1 MRIEEGEIMN
11 ERVLVI
17 EDDFDI
23 QEILHEFLCAS
34 GYVVEVA
41 EDGLSGI
48 DKFNSGKFDLVL
60 LDIMIPK
67 IDGFVVCEIIRKTS
81 KIPIIMLTALEEEQD
96 QIKGF
101 ELEVDDYITKPFS
114 VNLLIKRVE
123 AILRRTRTLEEE
135 GLSFEDIL
143 IDDNCFKVWVG
154 GEDIE
159 LTAKE
164 FEILKIFI
172 KNKGRI
178 LTREVLLNQLWGYDF
193 YGDARVID
201 THIKNLRCKLKVD
214 YIKTIRGVGY
224 KLEK

>member
-1 MRIEEGEIMN
+1 MN
-11 ERVLVI
+11 EKILVI
-17 EDDFDI
+17 EDDLDI
-23 QEILHEFLCAS
+23 QEIIREFLLAN
-34 GYVVEVA
+34 GYAVEVA
-41 EDGLSGI
+41 EDGLKGI
-48 DKFNSGKFDLVL
+48 EKFNSGKFDLVL
-60 LDIMIPK
+60 LDVMLPK

-123 AILRRTRTLEEE
+123 AVFRRTKAINEEAR
-135 GLSFEDIL
+135 LSFEDIL
-143 IDDNCFKVWVG
+143 IDVNCFKVSVS
-154 GEDIE
+154 EKNIE

-164 FEILKIFI
+164 FELLKIFI

-178 LTREVLLNQLWGYDF
+178 LTREMLLNQLWGYDF

>member
-1 MRIEEGEIMN
+1 MN
-11 ERVLVI
+11 EKILVI
-17 EDDFDI
+17 EDDLDI
-23 QEILHEFLCAS
+23 QEIIREFLLAN
-34 GYVVEVA
+34 GYIVEVA
-41 EDGLSGI
+41 EDGLKGI
-48 DKFNSGKFDLVL
+48 EKFNLDKFDLVL
-60 LDIMIPK
+60 LDVMLPK

-81 KIPIIMLTALEEEQD
+81 KVPIIMLTALEEEQD

-101 ELEVDDYITKPFS
+101 ELEIDDYITKPFS

-123 AILRRTRTLEEE
+123 AVFRRTKAIDDEIR
-135 GLSFEDIL
+135 LSFEDIL
-143 IDDNCFKVWVG
+143 IDVNCFKVRVS
-154 GEDIE
+154 EKDIE
-159 LTAKE
+159 LTVKE
-164 FEILKIFI
+164 FELLKIFI

>member
-1 MRIEEGEIMN
+1 MN
-11 ERVLVI
+11 EKVLVI
-17 EDDFDI
+17 EDDLDI
-23 QEILHEFLCAS
+23 QEIIREFLCAN

-41 EDGLSGI
+41 EDGLKGI
-48 DKFNSGKFDLVL
+48 EKFNSGKFDLVL
-60 LDIMIPK
+60 LDIMLPK

-101 ELEVDDYITKPFS
+101 ELEADDYITKPFS
-114 VNLLIKRVE
+114 VNLLIKRVG
-123 AILRRTRTLEEE
+123 AVLRRTKAVDDDAR
-135 GLSFEDIL
+135 LSFENIIL
-143 IDDNCFKVWVG
+143 DVSCFKVWVG
-154 GEDIE
+154 EKEIE

-164 FEILKIFI
+164 FELLKIFI

-178 LTREVLLNQLWGYDF
+178 LTREMLLNQLWGYDF

>member
-1 MRIEEGEIMN
+1 MN
-11 ERVLVI
+11 EKILVI
-17 EDDFDI
+17 EDDLDI
-23 QEILHEFLCAS
+23 QEIIREFLLAN
-34 GYVVEVA
+34 GYIVEVV
-41 EDGLSGI
+41 EDGLKGI
-48 DKFNSGKFDLVL
+48 EKFNSDKFDLVL
-60 LDIMIPK
+60 LDVMLPK

-81 KIPIIMLTALEEEQD
+81 KVPIIMLTALEEEQD

-123 AILRRTRTLEEE
+123 AVFRRTKAIDDEIR
-135 GLSFEDIL
+135 LSFEDIL
-143 IDDNCFKVWVG
+143 IDVNCFKVRVS
-154 GEDIE
+154 EKDIE

-164 FEILKIFI
+164 FELLKIFI

-178 LTREVLLNQLWGYDF
+178 LTREMLLNQLWGYDF

>member
-1 MRIEEGEIMN
+1 MN
-11 ERVLVI
+11 KKILVI
-17 EDDFDI
+17 EDDLDI
-23 QEILHEFLCAS
+23 QEIIREFLCVN
-34 GYVVEVA
+34 GYIVEVA
-41 EDGLSGI
+41 EDGLKGI
-48 DKFNSGKFDLVL
+48 EKFNSGKFDLVL
-60 LDIMIPK
+60 LDIMLPK

-114 VNLLIKRVE
+114 VNLLVKRVE
-123 AILRRTRTLEEE
+123 AVFRRTKAIDDEIR
-135 GLSFEDIL
+135 LSFENIL
-143 IDDNCFKVWVG
+143 LDAGCFKVSVS
-154 GEDIE
+154 ENDIE

-164 FEILKIFI
+164 FELLKIFI

>member
-1 MRIEEGEIMN
+1 MN
-11 ERVLVI
+11 EKILVI
-17 EDDFDI
+17 EDDLDI
-23 QEILHEFLCAS
+23 QEIIREFLCVN
-34 GYVVEVA
+34 GYIVEVA
-41 EDGLSGI
+41 EDGLKGI
-48 DKFNSGKFDLVL
+48 EKFNSGKFDLVL
-60 LDIMIPK
+60 LDIMLPK

-114 VNLLIKRVE
+114 VNLLVKRVE
-123 AILRRTRTLEEE
+123 AVFRRTKAIDDEIR
-135 GLSFEDIL
+135 LSFENIL
-143 IDDNCFKVWVG
+143 LDAGCFKVSVS
-154 GEDIE
+154 ENDIE

-164 FEILKIFI
+164 FELLKIFI

-201 THIKNLRCKLKVD
+201 TYIKNLRCKLKVD

>member
-1 MRIEEGEIMN
+1 MN
-11 ERVLVI
+11 ERILVI
-17 EDDFDI
+17 EDDWDI
-23 QEILHEFLCAS
+23 QEILREFLCVN
-34 GYVVEVA
+34 GYIVEVA
-41 EDGLSGI
+41 EDGLNGI
-48 DKFNSGKFDLVL
+48 EKFNSDKFDLVL
-60 LDIMIPK
+60 LDVMLPK

-81 KIPIIMLTALEEEQD
+81 KVPIIMLTALEEEED

-114 VNLLIKRVE
+114 VNLLIKRVK
-123 AILRRTRTLEEE
+123 AVLRRTNTLDQEAR
-135 GLSFEDIL
+135 LSFEDIL
-143 IDDNCFKVWVG
+143 IDVNCFKVWVS
-154 GEDIE
+154 EKEIE

-164 FEILKIFI
+164 FELLKIFI

-201 THIKNLRCKLKVD
+201 THIKNLRYKLKVD

>member
-1 MRIEEGEIMN
+1 MN
-11 ERVLVI
+11 EKILVI
-17 EDDFDI
+17 EDDLDI
-23 QEILHEFLCAS
+23 QEIIREFLCVN
-34 GYVVEVA
+34 GYIVEVA
-41 EDGLSGI
+41 EDGLKGI
-48 DKFNSGKFDLVL
+48 EKFNSGKFDLVL
-60 LDIMIPK
+60 LDIMLPK

-114 VNLLIKRVE
+114 VNLLVKRVE
-123 AILRRTRTLEEE
+123 AVFRRTKAIDDEIR
-135 GLSFEDIL
+135 LSFENIL
-143 IDDNCFKVWVG
+143 LDAGCFKVSVS
-154 GEDIE
+154 ENDIE

-164 FEILKIFI
+164 FELLKIFI

>member
-1 MRIEEGEIMN
+1 MN
-11 ERVLVI
+11 EKILVI
-17 EDDFDI
+17 EDDLDI
-23 QEILHEFLCAS
+23 QEIIREFLCAS

-41 EDGLSGI
+41 GDGLTGI
-48 DKFNSGKFDLVL
+48 EKFNSGKFDLVL
-60 LDIMIPK
+60 LDIMLPK

-114 VNLLIKRVE
+114 VNLLIKRVK
-123 AILRRTRTLEEE
+123 AVLRRTKAVDNDVKF
-135 GLSFEDIL
+135 SFENIIL
-143 IDDNCFKVWVG
+143 DASCFKVWVD
-154 GEDIE
+154 EKEIE

-164 FEILKIFI
+164 FELLKIFI
-172 KNKGRI
+172 KNKGKI
-178 LTREVLLNQLWGYDF
+178 LTREMLLNQLWGYDF
-193 YGDARVID
+193 YGDARVVD

>member
-1 MRIEEGEIMN
+1 MN
-11 ERVLVI
+11 EKILVI
-17 EDDFDI
+17 EDDLDI
-23 QEILHEFLCAS
+23 QEIIREFLCAS

-41 EDGLSGI
+41 EDGLKGI
-48 DKFNSGKFDLVL
+48 DIFNSSKFDLVL
-60 LDIMIPK
+60 LDIMLPK

-81 KIPIIMLTALEEEQD
+81 KIPIIMLTALEEEED

-101 ELEVDDYITKPFS
+101 ELEIDDYITKPFS

-123 AILRRTRTLEEE
+123 AVIRRINTNGEELK
-135 GLSFEDIL
+135 LSFEDIL
-143 IDDNCFKVWVG
+143 IDTTCFKVWVG
-154 GEDIE
+154 GKDIE
-159 LTAKE
+159 LTSKE

-172 KNKGRI
+172 ENKGRI
-178 LTREVLLNQLWGYDF
+178 LTREIILNQLWGYDF

-201 THIKNLRCKLKVD
+201 THIKNLRCKLKID

>member
-1 MRIEEGEIMN
+1 MN
-11 ERVLVI
+11 ERILVI
-17 EDDFDI
+17 EDALDI
-23 QEILHEFLCAS
+23 QEILREFLCAN
-34 GYVVEVA
+34 GYIVEVA
-41 EDGLSGI
+41 EDGLKGI
-48 DKFNSGKFDLVL
+48 EKFNSGKFDLVL
-60 LDIMIPK
+60 LDIMLPK

-114 VNLLIKRVE
+114 VNLLVKRVE
-123 AILRRTRTLEEE
+123 AVFRRTKAIDDEIR
-135 GLSFEDIL
+135 LSFENIL
-143 IDDNCFKVWVG
+143 LDAGCFKVSVS
-154 GEDIE
+154 ENDIE

-164 FEILKIFI
+164 FELLKIFI

>member
-1 MRIEEGEIMN
+1 MGIE
-11 ERVLVI
+11 
-17 EDDFDI
+17 
-23 QEILHEFLCAS
+23 
-34 GYVVEVA
+34 
-41 EDGLSGI
+41 
-48 DKFNSGKFDLVL
+48 KFNSGKFDLVL

-101 ELEVDDYITKPFS
+101 ELKVDDYITKPFS
-114 VNLLIKRVE
+114 VNLLIRRVE
-123 AILRRTRTLEEE
+123 AVLRRTKAVDDDVKF
-135 GLSFEDIL
+135 SFENIIL
-143 IDDNCFKVWVG
+143 DASCFKVWVG
-154 GEDIE
+154 GKEIE

-164 FEILKIFI
+164 FDMLKIFI

-193 YGDARVID
+193 YGDVRVID

>member
-1 MRIEEGEIMN
+1 MN
-11 ERVLVI
+11 EKILVI
-17 EDDFDI
+17 EDDLDI
-23 QEILHEFLCAS
+23 QEILREFLCVN
-34 GYVVEVA
+34 GYIVEVA
-41 EDGLSGI
+41 EDGLRGI

-81 KIPIIMLTALEEEQD
+81 KTPIIMLTALEEEQD

-123 AILRRTRTLEEE
+123 AVLRRTKTLDEEAR
-135 GLSFEDIL
+135 LSFEDIV
-143 IDDNCFKVWVG
+143 IDASCFKVWVG
-154 GEDIE
+154 EKDIE

-164 FEILKIFI
+164 FELLKIFI

-178 LTREVLLNQLWGYDF
+178 LTREILLNQLWGYDF
-193 YGDARVID
+193 YGDVRVID

>member
-1 MRIEEGEIMN
+1 MN
-11 ERVLVI
+11 EKILVI
-17 EDDFDI
+17 EDDLDI
-23 QEILHEFLCAS
+23 QEIIREFLFAN
-34 GYVVEVA
+34 GYIVEVA
-41 EDGLSGI
+41 EDGLKGI
-48 DKFNSGKFDLVL
+48 EKFNSGKFDLVL
-60 LDIMIPK
+60 LDIMLPK

-81 KIPIIMLTALEEEQD
+81 KVPIIMLTALEEEQD

-114 VNLLIKRVE
+114 VNLLVKRVE
-123 AILRRTRTLEEE
+123 AVFRRTKAIDEEAR
-135 GLSFEDIL
+135 LSFEDIL
-143 IDDNCFKVWVG
+143 IDVNCFKVRVS
-154 GEDIE
+154 EKDIE

-164 FEILKIFI
+164 FELLKVFI

-201 THIKNLRCKLKVD
+201 THIKNLRYKLKVD

>member
-1 MRIEEGEIMN
+1 MN
-11 ERVLVI
+11 ERILVI
-17 EDDFDI
+17 EDDLDI
-23 QEILHEFLCAS
+23 QEILREFLCAN

-41 EDGLSGI
+41 GDGLTGI

-60 LDIMIPK
+60 LDIMLPK
-67 IDGFVVCEIIRKTS
+67 IDGFVVCEIIRNIS
-81 KIPIIMLTALEEEQD
+81 KIPIIMLTALEEEED

-101 ELEVDDYITKPFS
+101 ELKVDDYITKPFS
-114 VNLLIKRVE
+114 VKLLIKRVE
-123 AILRRTRTLEEE
+123 AVIRRTKTLDE
-135 GLSFEDIL
+135 GARLSFEDIL
-143 IDDNCFKVWVG
+143 IDANCFKVWVG
-154 GEDIE
+154 GKDTE

-164 FEILKIFI
+164 FELLKIFI
-172 KNKGRI
+172 KNIGRI

>member
-1 MRIEEGEIMN
+1 MN
-11 ERVLVI
+11 EKILVI
-17 EDDFDI
+17 EDDLDI
-23 QEILHEFLCAS
+23 QEIIREFLLAN

-41 EDGLSGI
+41 EDGLKGI
-48 DKFNSGKFDLVL
+48 EKFNSGKFDLVL
-60 LDIMIPK
+60 LDVMLPK

-123 AILRRTRTLEEE
+123 AVFRRTKAINEEAR
-135 GLSFEDIL
+135 LSFEDIL
-143 IDDNCFKVWVG
+143 IDVNCFKVSVS
-154 GEDIE
+154 EKNIE

-164 FEILKIFI
+164 FELLKIFI

-178 LTREVLLNQLWGYDF
+178 LTREMLLNRLWGYDF

>member
-1 MRIEEGEIMN
+1 MN
-11 ERVLVI
+11 EKILVI
-17 EDDFDI
+17 EDDLDI
-23 QEILHEFLCAS
+23 QEIIREFLLAN
-34 GYVVEVA
+34 GYIVEVA
-41 EDGLSGI
+41 EDGLKGI
-48 DKFNSGKFDLVL
+48 EKFNSDKFDLVL
-60 LDIMIPK
+60 LDIMLPK

-81 KIPIIMLTALEEEQD
+81 KVPIIMLTALEEEQD

-123 AILRRTRTLEEE
+123 AVFRRTKAIDEEAR
-135 GLSFEDIL
+135 LSFEDIL
-143 IDDNCFKVWVG
+143 IDVNCFKVRVS
-154 GEDIE
+154 EKDIE

-164 FEILKIFI
+164 FELLKIFI

-193 YGDARVID
+193 YADSRVID
-201 THIKNLRCKLKVD
+201 THIKNLRYKLKVD

>member
-1 MRIEEGEIMN
+1 MN
-11 ERVLVI
+11 EKILVI
-17 EDDFDI
+17 EDDLDI
-23 QEILHEFLCAS
+23 QEIIREFLCVN
-34 GYVVEVA
+34 GYIVEVA
-41 EDGLSGI
+41 EDGLKGI
-48 DKFNSGKFDLVL
+48 EKFNSGKFDLVL
-60 LDIMIPK
+60 LDIMLPK

-114 VNLLIKRVE
+114 VNLLVKRVE
-123 AILRRTRTLEEE
+123 AVFRRTKAIDDEIR
-135 GLSFEDIL
+135 LSFENIL
-143 IDDNCFKVWVG
+143 LDAGCFKVSVS
-154 GEDIE
+154 ENDIE

-164 FEILKIFI
+164 FELLKIFI

-201 THIKNLRCKLKVD
+201 THIKNLRYKLKVD

>member
-1 MRIEEGEIMN
+1 MN
-11 ERVLVI
+11 ESILVI
-17 EDDFDI
+17 EDDLDI
-23 QEILHEFLCAS
+23 QEILHEFLCES

-41 EDGLSGI
+41 EDGLKGI
-48 DKFNSGKFDLVL
+48 EKFNSGKFDLVI

-101 ELEVDDYITKPFS
+101 ELKVDDYITKPFS

-123 AILRRTRTLEEE
+123 AVLRRTKAVDDDVKFR
-135 GLSFEDIL
+135 FENIIL
-143 IDDNCFKVWVG
+143 DASCFKVWVG
-154 GEDIE
+154 EEEIE

-164 FEILKIFI
+164 FDMLKIFI
-172 KNKGRI
+172 KNKGKI
-178 LTREVLLNQLWGYDF
+178 LTREMLLNQLWGYDF

>member
-1 MRIEEGEIMN
+1 MN
-11 ERVLVI
+11 ERILVI
-17 EDDFDI
+17 EDDLDI
-23 QEILHEFLCAS
+23 QEIISEFLCAS

-41 EDGLSGI
+41 GDGLMGI
-48 DKFNSGKFDLVL
+48 EKFNSGKFDLVI

-101 ELEVDDYITKPFS
+101 ELKVDDYITKPFS

-123 AILRRTRTLEEE
+123 AVLRRTKAVNDDVKF
-135 GLSFEDIL
+135 SFENIVLDAS
-143 IDDNCFKVWVG
+143 CFKVWVG
-154 GEDIE
+154 GKEIE

-164 FEILKIFI
+164 FDMLKIFI

-193 YGDARVID
+193 YGDVRVID

>member
-1 MRIEEGEIMN
+1 MN
-11 ERVLVI
+11 ERILVI
-17 EDDFDI
+17 EDALDI
-23 QEILHEFLCAS
+23 QEILREFLCAN
-34 GYVVEVA
+34 GYIVEVA
-41 EDGLSGI
+41 EDGLKGI
-48 DKFNSGKFDLVL
+48 EKFNSGKFDLVL
-60 LDIMIPK
+60 LDIMLPK

-114 VNLLIKRVE
+114 VSLLIKRVK
-123 AILRRTRTLEEE
+123 AVLRRTKAVDDDVRLN
-135 GLSFEDIL
+135 FENIIL
-143 IDDNCFKVWVG
+143 DANCFKVWVDKR
-154 GEDIE
+154 EIE

-164 FEILKIFI
+164 FELLKIFI
-172 KNKGRI
+172 KNKRKI
-178 LTREVLLNQLWGYDF
+178 LTREMLLNQLWGYDF
-193 YGDARVID
+193 YGDSRVID

>member
-1 MRIEEGEIMN
+1 MN
-11 ERVLVI
+11 EKILVI
-17 EDDFDI
+17 EDDLDI
-23 QEILHEFLCAS
+23 QEIIREFLLAN
-34 GYVVEVA
+34 GYIVEVA
-41 EDGLSGI
+41 EDGLKGI
-48 DKFNSGKFDLVL
+48 EKFNSDKFDLVL
-60 LDIMIPK
+60 LDIMLPK

-81 KIPIIMLTALEEEQD
+81 KVPIIMLTALEEEQD

-123 AILRRTRTLEEE
+123 AVFRRTKAIDEEAR
-135 GLSFEDIL
+135 LSFEDIL
-143 IDDNCFKVWVG
+143 IDVNCFKVRVS
-154 GEDIE
+154 EKDIE

-164 FEILKIFI
+164 FELLKIFI

-193 YGDARVID
+193 YGDSRVID
-201 THIKNLRCKLKVD
+201 THIKNLRYKLKVD

>member
-1 MRIEEGEIMN
+1 MN
-11 ERVLVI
+11 EKILVI
-17 EDDFDI
+17 EDDLDI
-23 QEILHEFLCAS
+23 QEIIREFLLAN

-41 EDGLSGI
+41 EDGLKGI
-48 DKFNSGKFDLVL
+48 EKFNSGKFDLVL
-60 LDIMIPK
+60 LDIMLPK

-114 VNLLIKRVE
+114 VNLLVKRVE
-123 AILRRTRTLEEE
+123 AVFRRTKAIDDEIR
-135 GLSFEDIL
+135 LSFENIL
-143 IDDNCFKVWVG
+143 LDAGCFKVSVS
-154 GEDIE
+154 ENDIE

-164 FEILKIFI
+164 FELLKIFI